1 MIHVCVFTETT
12 QLLPRYLSWHRT
24 TQTTCTGLFSDIK
37 KFRKS
42 QMGSGTFFTSAK
54 VLYMSLRYV
63 RMIEEEIFFM
73 EEGKTTHNSHTSLE
87 VWGKPFQG
95 LSHLVLNSTL
105 LKQAE
110 PGCFLTF

>member
-1 MIHVCVFTETT
+1 
-12 QLLPRYLSWHRT
+12 
-24 TQTTCTGLFSDIK
+24 
-37 KFRKS
+37 
-42 QMGSGTFFTSAK
+42 
-54 VLYMSLRYV
+54 MSLRYV

-110 PGCFLTF
+110 PGCFLTL